1 MDRNIKL
8 KQITRWLTNYNI
20 HNYIFNDDLTIDVKG
35 KIIYIVVGTIIIAIS
50 VFLACLVSARLDSQ
64 REYEEN
70 LEKRV
75 RDLEEKQ

>member
-1 MDRNIKL
+1 MKILD
-8 KQITRWLTNYNI
+8 
-20 HNYIFNDDLTIDVKG
+20 IFELFRIFEELDVKG

-75 RDLEEKQ
+75 RDLEEKQWVI